1 MKETK
6 LIFNMFQ
13 EMFQERINELEKIE
27 QETKEIIAMIQKAQQ
42 ILNKLVGEDNEDD
55 DKKNFQ

>member
-42 ILNKLVGEDNEDD
+42 ILNKLVGENNEDN
-55 DKKNFQ
+55 KKNFQ